1 MNKYVSE
8 ESYQSL
14 WNKVDDSGNR
24 LKEDW
29 YYQAKAKEHIQ
40 LFSVEDKERECIDL
54 GCGAGEILQ
63 IMTKALKIK
72 TALDFS
78 EKMIELAEKRNYHS
92 RPNFI
97 CADCFE
103 YLPSCND
110 QVWITSGAINQYL
123 DNQRI
128 SDIIRIF
135 AENPNAY
142 SFYLFDCIDP
152 LRYASLTLGSK
163 FKKENIDSK
172 LSLRGFVSMIKE
184 YATIAY
190 KINFVSPTY
199 KYSFLHFGFGH
210 APILWHSLRK
220 KHDLQIEIVSSR
232 YFEYRYHV
240 ILKK

>member
-1 MNKYVSE
+1 MNKLVSE

-14 WNKVDDSGNR
+14 WNKVEDSGNR
-24 LKEDW
+24 LSEDW
-29 YYQAKAKEHIQ
+29 YYLAKAKEHIQ
-40 LFSVEDKERECIDL
+40 LFSEEDKKRDCIDL

-63 IMTKALKIK
+63 FMAKEVKVK

-78 EKMIELAEKRNYHS
+78 EKMIELAEKLEYSN
-92 RPNFI
+92 RPNFV

-103 YLPSCND
+103 YLPSCTD
-110 QVWITSGAINQYL
+110 QVWTTCGAINQYL
-123 DNQRI
+123 DYDRI

-135 AENPNAY
+135 AENPCAY

-152 LRYASLTLGSK
+152 LRYATLTLGSK
-163 FKKENIDSK
+163 FKKENIHSK
-172 LSLRGFVSMIKE
+172 LSLRGFASNIKE
-184 YATIAY
+184 FIILAY
-190 KINFVSPTY
+190 KLNFVSPTY

-210 APILWHSLRK
+210 APILWHSLAK
-220 KHDLQIEIVSSR
+220 KYDLKIEIVSSR

>member
-1 MNKYVSE
+1 MNKLVSE

-14 WNKVDDSGNR
+14 WNKAEDSGNR
-24 LKEDW
+24 LRDDW

-40 LFSVEDKERECIDL
+40 LFSEEDKQRECIDL

-63 IMTKALKIK
+63 FMTNELNVK

-78 EKMIELAEKRNYHS
+78 EKMIELAEKLEYHS

-103 YLPSCND
+103 YLPSCTN
-110 QVWITSGAINQYL
+110 QVWTTCGAINQYL
-123 DNQRI
+123 GHQHI

-135 AENPNAY
+135 AENSYAY

-152 LRYASLTLGSK
+152 LRYATLTLGSK
-163 FKKENIDSK
+163 FKNVKTDSK
-172 LSLRGFVSMIKE
+172 LSWRGFASVIKE
-184 YATIAY
+184 FITIAY

-210 APILWHSLRK
+210 APILWHSLAK
-220 KHDLQIEIVSSR
+220 KYNLQIEIVSSR